1 MAAEFSIP
9 AKPEDLADEDCVL
22 EVKICR
28 LTALESLA
36 AAVEGFAEG
45 GRALT
50 IAIVTFWCRMLHFVW
65 CEGGQLRLT
74 SIWVAKILGNIRS
87 YLCRSFVRH
96 LQSGRTMH
104 C

>member
-45 GRALT
+45 GRAFDNCHCYILVQN
-50 IAIVTFWCRMLHFVW
+50 AA
-65 CEGGQLRLT
+65 LRL
-74 SIWVAKILGNIRS
+74 V
-87 YLCRSFVRH
+87 
-96 LQSGRTMH
+96 
-104 C
+104 